1 MMTNS
6 LPHTHRSTLREIR
19 RRTIVSYQ
27 WAVYASFAFI
37 FAGLIIALFSDQTV
51 GTEMD
56 APSHVLRR
64 MIDLHPSGFFGMGI
78 GIMILAPI
86 EMLIDAAVT
95 FFRRGDKR
103 YALITAAV
111 ALILSL
117 SILISFLKG

>member
-1 MMTNS
+1 MTDS
-6 LPHTHRSTLREIR
+6 ALPTPRSTLREIR
-19 RRTIVSYQ
+19 RRTITSYQ

-37 FAGLIIALFSDQTV
+37 FAGLIIALFSDDAV
-51 GTEMD
+51 ETEMG
-56 APSHVLRR
+56 APSELIGN

-86 EMLIDAAVT
+86 AMLIDAAIT
-95 FFRRGDKR
+95 FLRCGDRRF
-103 YALITAAV
+103 ALITGAV